1 MKKKIFIAL
10 MISLGFNA
18 SAQTL
23 KDAIR
28 LNENEQHDDAS
39 AMYKSMISLEP
50 TKGDYYYYWG
60 NNLMDADKADSAAII
75 FSEGLKKEPGNL
87 LLQIGNAEL
96 KLSAGNLAEGK
107 ASIEAAVKSAGPK
120 NASILIVAAEALI
133 RHKKAQD
140 LMTARVYLDAALK
153 LDAKNP
159 LIYNLIGDI
168 YSEEN
173 NGSEAAKYYNQ
184 ALEKE
189 SKYIKSVFHKGQLY
203 KRSMSYEI
211 AIIEFNNALGLD
223 PKFAPAYR
231 ELGECYYKLRKPE
244 QAKENYKKYLEL
256 SKNNNNARLRY
267 ASFLYQSAE
276 YNDAGFELSLITKVD
291 SSNLSMMRMMAYVNY
306 ELGKNDTA
314 LKTIT
319 KVFAITAEDTTK
331 RIGKDYSYYGKI
343 LAKGGNA
350 EVGTAYIQTA
360 LTIDPKQ
367 GELYDD
373 LADMYN
379 KQKKYDLS
387 AFTYEAKINNTAKST
402 ITDYFNMGRAWY
414 NAKSYVKADSAFAK
428 VIEINPAWPNGYL
441 WRARACS
448 QIDNNAK
455 DGLAKP
461 YYEKFIELANADAAN
476 IGKQKTNLVESNR
489 YMALVSFYNAKDC
502 NLSIDFWN
510 KVLEIDPLNKEAKE
524 YLGTIKT
531 SKDCK

>member
-10 MISLGFNA
+10 MISLGLNA

-39 AMYKSMISLEP
+39 SAYKQLITLEP

-60 NNLMDADKADSAAII
+60 NNLMDADKADSATII
-75 FSEGLKKEPGNL
+75 FSEGLKKEPSNL
-87 LLQIGNAEL
+87 LLQIGIAEL
-96 KLSAGNLAEGK
+96 KLAAGNLNEGK
-107 ASIEAAVKSAGPK
+107 AAIEATVKTAGPK
-120 NASILIVAAEALI
+120 NASILVVAAEALI

-140 LMTARVYLDAALK
+140 LMLARVYLDAALK

-159 LIYNLIGDI
+159 LTYNLIGDI

-173 NGSEAAKYYNQ
+173 NGSEAAKFYNK

-189 SKYIKSVFHKGQLY
+189 AKYIKSVFHKGQLY
-203 KRSMSYEI
+203 KRSMSYET
-211 AIIEFNNALGLD
+211 AIVEFNSTLSLD
-223 PKFAPAYR
+223 PNFAPAYR
-231 ELGECYYKLRKPE
+231 ELGECYFKLRKPE
-244 QAKENYKKYLEL
+244 LAKENYKKYLEL
-256 SKNNNNARLRY
+256 SKNNNSARLRY
-267 ASFLYQSAE
+267 ASFLYQSGE

-291 SSNLSMMRMMAYVNY
+291 STNLGMMRMMAYVNY

-314 LKTIT
+314 LKTIN
-319 KVFAITAEDTTK
+319 KVFDITAEDTTK
-331 RIGKDYSYYGKI
+331 RIGKDYSYFGKI

-350 EVGTAYIQTA
+350 EMGTTYIQTA
-360 LTIDPKQ
+360 LSIEPKQ

-387 AFTYEAKINNTAKST
+387 ALTYEAKINNSAKAA

-414 NAKSYVKADSAFAK
+414 NAKNYIKADSAFAK
-428 VIEINPAWPNGYL
+428 VTEINPAWPNGYF
-441 WRARACS
+441 WRGRANA
-448 QIDNNAK
+448 QIDNTAK
-455 DGLAKP
+455 EGLAKP
-461 YYEKFIELANADAAN
+461 HYAKFIELASADAAN
-476 IGKQKTNLVESNR
+476 LTKQKTNLVEANS
-489 YMALVSFYNAKDC
+489 YLAFAAFVAKDC
-502 NLSIDFWN
+502 SLSIEYWN
-510 KVLEIDPLNKEAKE
+510 KVLEIDPSTKQAKDSIEA
-524 YLGTIKT
+524 IKA

>member
-1 MKKKIFIAL
+1 MKKRILFAAL
-10 MISLGFNA
+10 MIFSFGLNA
-18 SAQTL
+18 QSL

-39 AMYKSMISLEP
+39 TMYKQMISLEP

-60 NNLMDADKADSAAII
+60 NNLLDADKADSAAII
-75 FSEGLKKEPGNL
+75 FSEGLKKEPTNL
-87 LLQIGNAEL
+87 FLQIGKSEL
-96 KLSAGNLAEGK
+96 KLSIGNLTEGK
-107 ASIEAAVKSAGPK
+107 AGIEAAVKSAGPK

-133 RHKKAQD
+133 RYKKAQD
-140 LMTARVYLDAALK
+140 LMLARVYLDASLK

-159 LIYNLIGDI
+159 DIYNLIGDI

-173 NGSEAAKYYNQ
+173 NGTDAAKYYNL

-189 SKYIKSVFHKGQLY
+189 GKYIKSVFHKGQLY
-203 KRSMSYEI
+203 KRSMSYEMGI
-211 AIIEFNNALGLD
+211 AEFNKALSMD
-223 PKFAPAYR
+223 PNFAPAYR
-231 ELGECYYKLRKPE
+231 ELGECYYKLRKTDL
-244 QAKENYKKYLEL
+244 AKENYKKYLEL

-276 YNDAGFELSLITKVD
+276 YNDAGNELSLITKVD
-291 SSNLSMMRMMAYVNY
+291 STNLSMMRVMAYVNY
-306 ELGKNDTA
+306 ELGKNDSA

-319 KVFAITAEDTTK
+319 KVFSITADDTTK

-343 LAKGGNA
+343 LAKGGNPDL
-350 EVGTAYIQTA
+350 GTAYIQTA
-360 LTIDPKQ
+360 LIIDPKQ
-367 GELYDD
+367 GDLYDD

-387 AFTYEAKINNTAKST
+387 GLTYESKINNSSKPA

-414 NAKSYVKADSAFAK
+414 NAKNYTKADSAFSK
-428 VIEINPAWPNGYL
+428 VTEINPSWPNGYF
-441 WRARACS
+441 WRGRAS
-448 QIDNNAK
+448 AQIDNSAK

-476 IGKQKTNLVESNR
+476 IGKQKTNLIEANSYLAFAAFV
-489 YMALVSFYNAKDC
+489 AKDC

-510 KVLEIDPLNKEAKE
+510 KVLEIDPSIKQAKDSIEA
-524 YLGTIKT
+524 IKN

>member
-1 MKKKIFIAL
+1 MKTKIFIAL
-10 MISLGFNA
+10 MMGLGLNA

-28 LNENEQHDDAS
+28 LKENEQHDDAS
-39 AMYKSMISLEP
+39 SAYKQLIALEP

-60 NNLMDADKADSAAII
+60 NNLLDADKADSAAMI

-87 LLQIGNAEL
+87 LLQIGTAEL
-96 KLSAGNLAEGK
+96 KLAIGNLAEGK
-107 ASIEAAVKSAGPK
+107 SAIEAAVKSAGPK
-120 NASILIVAAEALI
+120 NATIMVVAAEALI
-133 RHKKAQD
+133 RRKKAQD
-140 LMTARVYLDAALK
+140 LMLARVYLDAALK

-159 LIYNLIGDI
+159 LVYNLIGDI

-189 SKYIKSVFHKGQLY
+189 GKYIKSVFHKGQLY

-211 AIIEFNNALGLD
+211 AIAEFNKTLSID
-223 PKFAPAYR
+223 PNFAPAYR

-244 QAKENYKKYLEL
+244 QAKENYKRYLEL

-267 ASFLYQSAE
+267 ASFLFQSGE

-291 SSNLSMMRMMAYVNY
+291 SANIGMMRMMAYVNH
-306 ELGKNDTA
+306 EMGKNDTA
-314 LKTIT
+314 LKTIA
-319 KVFAITAEDTTK
+319 KVFEMTADDTTK

-343 LAKGGNA
+343 LAKGGNS
-350 EVGTAYIQTA
+350 EMGTAYIQTA

-387 AFTYEAKINNTAKST
+387 ALTYEAKINNSAKSA
-402 ITDYFNMGRAWY
+402 ITDYFNMGRALY
-414 NAKSYVKADSAFAK
+414 NAKNYFKADTAFIK
-428 VIEINPAWPNGYL
+428 VNELSPSWPSGYF
-441 WRARACS
+441 WRGRTNS
-448 QIDNNAK
+448 QIDQNAK
-455 DGLAKP
+455 ESLAKSH
-461 YYEKFIELANADAAN
+461 YLKFIELAIADTAN
-476 IGKQKTNLVESNR
+476 LSKQKNNLMEAYR
-489 YMALVSFYNAKDC
+489 YLALIAYYNSKDC
-502 NLSIDFWN
+502 KLSIDYWN
-510 KVLEIDPLNKEAKE
+510 KIIDIDSSNKEAKE
-524 YLGTIKT
+524 FVKTIGA